1 MRRSI
6 SCESRSGMSHGWIL
20 VLMGGLFLGLGY
32 LGVPVAFSITAGV
45 LVATMLT
52 PISLPSI
59 IGQLFNGVDSEAL
72 LAVPF
77 FLLVGELMTSANVV
91 GRMITLSQAMIGHM
105 RGGLAQVVT
114 LFSMFFSGISGS
126 SSADVAVLSR
136 TLAPSMAREGYDPG
150 FTAALIAS
158 ASTMANLIPPSIMA
172 VVYGATGNVSIAGL
186 FLGGVL
192 PGVLVGI
199 GLMIYS
205 YFFGP
210 VGFMKPRASF
220 FEFAGAARDAAVPLV
235 IPVIIMGGILTGWFT
250 PTEAGLVA
258 VVYILVVAIPAL
270 NWRHVRELPL
280 DFAKAGLLYSI
291 PLITV
296 AAASAFGW
304 MLAYLR
310 GPDLVSDWI
319 TLRAGTDPRMIMF
332 LLVAAF
338 VIIGDFVDAI
348 PAIIIF
354 MPIINKLT
362 EIGSINPVHMGV
374 VIIVTLAF
382 GLITPPYGIALLM
395 AAKFVDVRFSTALV
409 RSLPLY
415 VVFFAVIA
423 FCIFF
428 PDAVLWLPKQ
438 VLPESVGCFK
448 SPSGTGYICP

>member
-1 MRRSI
+1 
-6 SCESRSGMSHGWIL
+6 MSNGWIL
-20 VLMGGLFLGLGY
+20 IIMGALFLGLGY
-32 LGVPVAFSITAGV
+32 IGVPVAFALTAGV
-45 LVATMLT
+45 LVATLMT

-59 IGQLFNGVDSEAL
+59 IGQLFNGIDSEAL

-77 FLLVGELMTSANVV
+77 FLLVGELMTSADVV
-91 GRMITLSQAMIGHM
+91 GRMINLSQAMIGHM

-136 TLAPSMAREGYDPG
+136 TLAPPMAREGYDPG

-172 VVYGATGNVSIAGL
+172 VVYGATGNVSIGGL
-186 FLGGVL
+186 FLGGVV
-192 PGVLVGI
+192 PGVLVGL

-210 VGFMKPRASF
+210 VGFMKPRASLLQL
-220 FEFAGAARDAAVPLV
+220 AGAAKDAAIPLV

-258 VVYILVVAIPAL
+258 VVYILAVAIPLL
-270 NWRHVRELPL
+270 NRRHIRALPL

-319 TLRAGTDPRMIMF
+319 TGAAGINPMAIMF
-332 LLVAAF
+332 LLVGAF

-362 EIGSINPVHMGV
+362 EIGGINPVHMGV

-395 AAKFVDVRFSTALV
+395 ASKFVEVRFSVALV

-415 VVFFAVIA
+415 LVFFAVIA
-423 FCIFF
+423 FCIVF
-428 PDAVLWLPKQ
+428 PDIVLWIPKH

-448 SPSGTGYICP
+448 APAGTGYICPG

>member
-1 MRRSI
+1 V
-6 SCESRSGMSHGWIL
+6 SHGWIL
-20 VLMGGLFLGLGY
+20 ILMGALFLGLGY
-32 LGVPVAFSITAGV
+32 LGVPVAFALTAGV

-91 GRMITLSQAMIGHM
+91 ERMIRLSQSMIGHV

-114 LFSMFFSGISGS
+114 LFSLFFSGISGS

-172 VVYGATGNVSIAGL
+172 VVYGATGNVSIGGL
-186 FLGGVL
+186 FLGGVV

-205 YFFGP
+205 HFFGP
-210 VGFMKPRASF
+210 VGFMKRRASL
-220 FEFAGAARDAAVPLV
+220 FEFAEAARDALVPLV

-270 NWRHVRELPL
+270 NWRHVSELPL

-319 TLRAGTDPRMIMF
+319 AVHAGTNPTTIMF

-354 MPIINKLT
+354 MPIITRLT
-362 EIGSINPVHMGV
+362 EIGGINPVHMGV

-395 AAKFVDVRFSTALV
+395 AAKFVNVRFSLALV

-423 FCIFF
+423 FCILF
-428 PDAVLWLPKQ
+428 PEVVLWLPKR
-438 VLPESVGCFK
+438 VLPESIGCFK
-448 SPSGTGYICP
+448 NPSGPGYICP

>member
-1 MRRSI
+1 MAF
-6 SCESRSGMSHGWIL
+6 
-20 VLMGGLFLGLGY
+20 LFLGLGY
-32 LGVPVAFSITAGV
+32 LGVPVAFALTAGV

-91 GRMITLSQAMIGHM
+91 ERMIRLSQSMIGHV

-172 VVYGATGNVSIAGL
+172 VVYGATGNVSIGGL
-186 FLGGVL
+186 FLGGVV

-205 YFFGP
+205 HFFGP
-210 VGFMKPRASF
+210 VGFMKQRASLL
-220 FEFAGAARDAAVPLV
+220 EFADAARGALVPLL
-235 IPVIIMGGILTGWFT
+235 IPIIIMGGILSGWFT

-270 NWRHVRELPL
+270 NWRHVSQLPL

-319 TLRAGTDPRMIMF
+319 TVHAGTDPTTIMF

-354 MPIINKLT
+354 MPIITKLT

-395 AAKFVDVRFSTALV
+395 ASKFVDVRFSLALV

-415 VVFFAVIA
+415 IVFFAVIA
-423 FCIFF
+423 FCILF
-428 PDAVLWLPKQ
+428 PDVVLWLPKR
-438 VLPESVGCFK
+438 VLPESIGCFK
-448 SPSGTGYICP
+448 NPSGAGYICP

>member
-1 MRRSI
+1 M
-6 SCESRSGMSHGWIL
+6 GNGWIL
-20 VLMGGLFLGLGY
+20 LMMGALFLGLGY
-32 LGVPVAFSITAGV
+32 IGVPVAFSLTAGV
-45 LVATMLT
+45 IVATMLT

-59 IGQLFNGVDSEAL
+59 MGQLFNGVDSEAL

-77 FLLVGELMTSANVV
+77 FLLVGELMTSTNVV
-91 GRMITLSQAMIGHM
+91 IRMINLSQALIGHL

-136 TLAPSMAREGYDPG
+136 TLARSMEEEGYDRG

-186 FLGGVL
+186 FLGGVV
-192 PGVLVGI
+192 PGVLVGV

-210 VGFMKPRASF
+210 VGRMKRRSSLLAI
-220 FEFAGAARDAAVPLV
+220 AGAAREAALPLV

-250 PTEAGLVA
+250 PTEAGMIA
-258 VVYILVVAIPAL
+258 VVYILLVLIPCL
-270 NWRHVRELPL
+270 NWRHIRQLPFDFVR
-280 DFAKAGLLYSI
+280 AGLLYSI

-304 MLAYLR
+304 MLAYLH
-310 GPDLVSDWI
+310 GPDAVSDWI
-319 TLRAGTDPRMIMF
+319 SSAAGTDPLTIMF

-354 MPIINKLT
+354 MPIINRLT
-362 EIGSINPVHMGV
+362 ELGGINPVHMGV

-382 GLITPPYGIALLM
+382 GLITPPYGLALLM
-395 AAKFVDVRFSTALV
+395 AAKFINVRFSVALV

-415 VVFFAVIA
+415 VVFFATIA
-423 FCIFF
+423 FSIFF
-428 PDAVLWLPKQ
+428 PDVVLWLPKH

-448 SPSGTGYICP
+448 SPTGAGYICPG

>member
-1 MRRSI
+1 
-6 SCESRSGMSHGWIL
+6 MSSGWIL
-20 VLMGGLFLGLGY
+20 VSMAALFLGLGY
-32 LGVPVAFSITAGV
+32 IGVPVAFSLTAGV
-45 LVATMLT
+45 IFATMLT

-59 IGQLFNGVDSEAL
+59 MGQLFNGVDSEAL

-77 FLLVGELMTSANVV
+77 FLLVGELMTSTNVV
-91 GRMITLSQAMIGHM
+91 VRMINLSQALIGHL

-136 TLAPSMAREGYDPG
+136 TLGPAMEKEGYDRG

-186 FLGGVL
+186 FLGGVV

-210 VGFMKPRASF
+210 VGVKKQRSSF
-220 FEFAGAARDAAVPLV
+220 GQITDAAKAAALPLV

-250 PTEAGLVA
+250 PTEAGMIA
-258 VVYILVVAIPAL
+258 VVYILLIAIPFL
-270 NWRHVRELPL
+270 NPRHVTKLPM
-280 DFAKAGLLYSI
+280 DFVRAGLLYSI

-310 GPDLVSDWI
+310 GPDAVSDWI
-319 TLRAGTDPRMIMF
+319 SGFAGTDPGRIMF

-362 EIGSINPVHMGV
+362 DLGGINPVHMGV
-374 VIIVTLAF
+374 VIITTLAF

-395 AAKFVDVRFSTALV
+395 ASKFVEVKFSVALV
-409 RSLPLY
+409 KSLPLY
-415 VVFFAVIA
+415 VVFFATIA
-423 FCIFF
+423 FCIVF
-428 PDAVLWLPKQ
+428 PDIVLWLPKHL
-438 VLPESVGCFK
+438 LPESVGCFK
-448 SPSGTGYICP
+448 APGGAGYICPS

>member
-1 MRRSI
+1 
-6 SCESRSGMSHGWIL
+6 MSHGWIL

-91 GRMITLSQAMIGHM
+91 GRMITLSQTMIGHM

-258 VVYILVVAIPAL
+258 VVYILIVAIPAL

-332 LLVAAF
+332 LLVGAF

-354 MPIINKLT
+354 MPIITKLT

-395 AAKFVDVRFSTALV
+395 AAKFVDVRFSVALV

-423 FCIFF
+423 FCILF
-428 PDAVLWLPKQ
+428 PDVVLWLPKR
-438 VLPESVGCFK
+438 VLPESIGCFK
-448 SPSGTGYICP
+448 NPSGPGYICP

>member
-1 MRRSI
+1 
-6 SCESRSGMSHGWIL
+6 
-20 VLMGGLFLGLGY
+20 
-32 LGVPVAFSITAGV
+32 
-45 LVATMLT
+45 
-52 PISLPSI
+52 
-59 IGQLFNGVDSEAL
+59 
-72 LAVPF
+72 
-77 FLLVGELMTSANVV
+77 
-91 GRMITLSQAMIGHM
+91 
-105 RGGLAQVVT
+105 
-114 LFSMFFSGISGS
+114 
-126 SSADVAVLSR
+126 
-136 TLAPSMAREGYDPG
+136 
-150 FTAALIAS
+150 
-158 ASTMANLIPPSIMA
+158 MA
-172 VVYGATGNVSIAGL
+172 VVYGATGNVSIGGL
-186 FLGGVL
+186 FLGGVV

-210 VGFMKPRASF
+210 VGFMKPRASLLVV
-220 FEFAGAARDAAVPLV
+220 ARATSDAAIPLV

-258 VVYILVVAIPAL
+258 VVYILAVAIPVL
-270 NWRHVRELPL
+270 NWRHIRELPL

-310 GPDLVSDWI
+310 GPDLVSGWI
-319 TLRAGTDPRMIMF
+319 TGYAGTDPTIIMF

-354 MPIINKLT
+354 MPIITKLT
-362 EIGSINPVHMGV
+362 EIGGINPVHMGV

-395 AAKFVDVRFSTALV
+395 ASKFVDVRFSVALV

-428 PDAVLWLPKQ
+428 PEIVLWIPKH

-448 SPSGTGYICP
+448 NPSGSGYICP

>member
-1 MRRSI
+1 
-6 SCESRSGMSHGWIL
+6 MSNGWIL
-20 VLMGGLFLGLGY
+20 VIMAMLFLGLGY
-32 LGVPVAFSITAGV
+32 LGVPVAFSLTAGV
-45 LVATMLT
+45 LVATLLT

-59 IGQLFNGVDSEAL
+59 IGQLFNGIDTEAL

-77 FLLVGELMTSANVV
+77 FLLVGELMTSAKVV
-91 GRMITLSQAMIGHM
+91 GRMIDLSQTMIGHV

-136 TLAPSMAREGYDPG
+136 TLAVSMRKEGYDPG

-172 VVYGATGNVSIAGL
+172 VVYGATGNVSIGGL
-186 FLGGVL
+186 FLGGIV

-199 GLMIYS
+199 GLMVYS
-205 YFFGP
+205 HFFGP
-210 VGFMKPRASF
+210 IGFLKPRATF
-220 FEFAGAARDAAVPLV
+220 FQFAGAAWRATIPLV

-270 NWRHVRELPL
+270 NRRHITELPL

-319 TLRAGTDPRMIMF
+319 SVRAGTDPMTIMF

-362 EIGSINPVHMGV
+362 EIGNINPVHMGV

-395 AAKFVDVRFSTALV
+395 AAKFVDVKFSTALV

-415 VVFFAVIA
+415 VVFFATIA

-428 PDAVLWLPKQ
+428 PEVVLWIPKH

-448 SPSGTGYICP
+448 APGGTGYICPS